1 PDGAK
6 EGPAAHDGAAR
17 EVLVRHRVCLLR
29 IGRVRVS
36 RIGPEGTPVPADRSS
51 RTGPCYHPLT
61 ERNAMKIC
69 FFHLMPYRF
78 LPEDFEQRYRSVW
91 VDVPHSLYDPEK
103 TSELYHEYLDELEF
117 AERSGFDG
125 LCVNEHHNNAYGLMP
140 SPNLMAAT
148 LTRRTSRA
156 AIIVLGNSLAAYN
169 PPLRVAEELAM
180 LDLMSRGRLVAG
192 FPVG

>member
-1 PDGAK
+1 
-6 EGPAAHDGAAR
+6 
-17 EVLVRHRVCLLR
+17 
-29 IGRVRVS
+29 
-36 RIGPEGTPVPADRSS
+36 
-51 RTGPCYHPLT
+51 
-61 ERNAMKIC
+61 MKIC

-78 LPEDFEQRYRSVW
+78 LPDDFGNRYRSVW

-103 TSELYHEYLDELEF
+103 TSRLYHEFLDELEF
-117 AERSGFDG
+117 AEQAGFDG

-169 PPLRVAEELAM
+169 PPLRAAEEFAM
-180 LDLMSRGRLVAG
+180 LDVLRVAAVWLPG
-192 FPVG
+192 FPWARRWTRTSPTGSTRP

>member
-1 PDGAK
+1 
-6 EGPAAHDGAAR
+6 
-17 EVLVRHRVCLLR
+17 
-29 IGRVRVS
+29 
-36 RIGPEGTPVPADRSS
+36 
-51 RTGPCYHPLT
+51 
-61 ERNAMKIC
+61 MKIC

-78 LPEDFEQRYRSVW
+78 LPDDFENRYRSVW

-103 TSELYHEYLDELEF
+103 TSRLYHEFLDELEF
-117 AERSGFDG
+117 AEQAGFDG

-169 PPLRVAEELAM
+169 PPLRVAEEFAM
-180 LDLMSRGRLVAG
+180 LDLLSGGRLVAEG
-192 FPVG
+192 TPAELIGRYGARGSLEDVFMTITGRKIEEADQIDKGEADPS